1 MLHIFL
7 FYARVNCIT
16 SRVSTWHL
24 SGQVSEAVDLL
35 REIRSSRGDISM
47 DDLNTIT
54 TEMGYIE
61 AMLTDARKEF
71 IGEGQSFYLFKRLNP
86 ACF

>member
-1 MLHIFL
+1 M
-7 FYARVNCIT
+7 NCIT

-71 IGEGQSFYLFKRLNP
+71 IGEGQSFYLVQALEP